1 LHHEF
6 GITRIGITKGDRKM
20 GDFKKPPP
28 KDEVT
33 YFYLVT
39 RKAVVSDSQDEKGK
53 IDVAQLVRKEGGK
66 CRLYKTSGAA
76 CDFIS
81 VVTGITTAAAIRI
94 AEEIG
99 KRGNVKATLIPSIE
113 TFHRP

>member
-1 LHHEF
+1 
-6 GITRIGITKGDRKM
+6 M

-28 KDEVT
+28 KDDVT
-33 YFYLVT
+33 YFYLVE

-53 IDVAQLVRKEGGK
+53 TDIAKLVRKEGGK
-66 CRLYKTSGAA
+66 CRLYKTSGAG

-81 VVTGITTAAAIRI
+81 VVTGITIAAAIKI

-99 KRGNVKATLIPSIE
+99 RRGNVKATLIPSIE
-113 TFHRP
+113 AFHRP